1 MAEAISLDLRKRI
14 VAAYEAGEGTYLEIA
29 QRFKVGEATV
39 SRLLRRC
46 REHGGVEP
54 SPHAGGNP
62 PHIAASQ
69 YGELEKLVA
78 EKPDRTVE
86 ELRSL
91 WQVRYGVELSRSAMQ
106 RALLKAGLTWKKTLP
121 SVGARARGRS
131 RKTRSV
137 HEGGRDGTRGE
148 DNRAR

>member
-1 MAEAISLDLRKRI
+1 MAEAISLDLRKRL

-39 SRLLRRC
+39 SRLLRRR
-46 REHGGVEP
+46 RERGGVEP

-69 YGELEKLVA
+69 YPELEKLVA

-91 WQVRYGVELSRSAMQ
+91 WQARYGVDLSRSAMQ
-106 RALLKAGLTWKKTLP
+106 RALLKAGLTWKKNASERRSKT
-121 SVGARARGRS
+121 ARTSKKSEKRS
-131 RKTRSV
+131 
-137 HEGGRDGTRGE
+137 
-148 DNRAR
+148 